1 MLSES
6 QKDTIEVKL
15 SQWKDEVSPGG
26 FKWIY
31 VIIAVLIIIILY
43 LLTRRKSH
51 EAPKERRP

>member
-43 LLTRRKSH
+43 LLTKRRSQEDQK
-51 EAPKERRP
+51 K